1 MQNVSGGIGAKGN
14 TSTKLGNK
22 HTGNLHSVNSDL
34 GTFAWILHRTDI
46 MQILLLDNSTNLI
59 AIRELHLVLFT
70 ATSTSTNSF
79 S

>member
-22 HTGNLHSVNSDL
+22 RTENLNSVNSDL

-46 MQILLLDNSTNLI
+46 MQIVLLDNSTNLT
-59 AIRELHLVLFT
+59 AIRELHLVLF
-70 ATSTSTNSF
+70 NSF